1 MSRQHQQI
9 RDFPGKRWINLAAR
23 TAHLA
28 GVVLFGAALLGAGNI
43 QTGAGILFVSG
54 LLMFAIDLWATPALI
69 REVAGFGI
77 IVKLALVGLAGTRPE
92 TALAVFWIVLV
103 LSTVISH
110 ASGTFRH
117 RRLF

>member
-1 MSRQHQQI
+1 MSRQRQHI
-9 RDFPGKRWINLAAR
+9 RDFAGKRWINLTAR

-28 GVVLFGAALLGAGNI
+28 GVVLFGAALLGAGDI
-43 QTGAGILFVSG
+43 QTGAGILFFSG
-54 LLMFAIDLWATPALI
+54 LLMFAIDLWASPSLI

-77 IVKLALVGLAGTRPE
+77 IVKLALLGVAGTQPD
-92 TALAVFWIVLV
+92 TALPVFWIVLV

-110 ASGTFRH
+110 SSGAFRH

>member
-1 MSRQHQQI
+1 MARQRQEV
-9 RDFPGKRWINLAAR
+9 RDFPGKRWLNLAAR

-43 QTGAGILFVSG
+43 QTGAGILFFSG
-54 LLMFAIDLWATPALI
+54 LLMFAIDLWATPSLI

-77 IVKLALVGLAGTRPE
+77 IVKLALIGIAGTQPE

-110 ASGTFRH
+110 ASGAFRH